1 MQPRAFRR
9 FQQKNQA
16 ERLQVLREEGLLTA
30 QEEKRLLAGSP
41 LSFLE
46 ADRMVEHVIGSFGL
60 PLGLAT
66 NFHIDGEDY
75 VLPMVIEEASVIKAA
90 SFAAQLAKAGGGFQ
104 TDVPKRL
111 MEGQITFTGT
121 WSADLAKTFQEKI
134 TQATPTLLQ
143 VAREAFPDILN
154 YGGGPQTLTTQCFQ
168 DKARGYYTLYLT
180 VDTQEAMGANMIN
193 TMLEAIQAQLEAD
206 FKRAALPLSPLFA
219 IISNHGEKA
228 LATARCQ
235 IPYRKLKVGKLAGS
249 EVAKRI
255 SQASAYAKI
264 DPKRAVTHNKGIM
277 NGVDALVLATGND
290 WRAIEAGV
298 HAAAVQ
304 GGHYQGLGAWT
315 LAPEIEMLQG
325 ELTLPLPVGT
335 LGGSINSQPGAQLA
349 FNLLGRPKAQKF
361 MGILAALGLAQNL
374 AALRALVSE
383 GIQAGHM
390 PLQKR
395 QKNKP

>member
-30 QEEKRLLAGSP
+30 QEMEHLLAGSP

-46 ADRMVEHVIGSFGL
+46 ADRIAEQVIGSFSL

-66 NFHIDGEDY
+66 NFHVDGEDY
-75 VLPMVIEEASVIKAA
+75 ILPMVIEEASVIKAA
-90 SFAAQLAKAGGGFQ
+90 SFAAQLVKAGGGFQ
-104 TDVPKRL
+104 TEVPTRL
-111 MEGQITFTGT
+111 LEGQVTFTGK
-121 WSADLAKTFQEKI
+121 WSEALAGHFTEKVN
-134 TQATPTLLQ
+134 QAKATLLE
-143 VAREAFPDILN
+143 VAREAFPDIIK
-154 YGGGPQTLTTQCFQ
+154 YGGGPRTITTQCFQ
-168 DKARGYYTLYLT
+168 DEDTGYYTLYLT

-193 TMLEAIQAQLEAD
+193 TMLEAIQAKLEAD
-206 FKRAALPLSPLFA
+206 FKQTALPLSPLFA
-219 IISNHGEKA
+219 IISNQGQKA

-235 IPYRKLKVGKLAGS
+235 IPYRKLKVGPLAGS

-255 SQASAYAKI
+255 SEASAYAKI

-277 NGVDALVLATGND
+277 NGVDALLLATGND

-304 GGHYQGLGAWT
+304 DGRYQGLGSWT
-315 LAPEIEMLQG
+315 LVPAKERLQG

-349 FNLLGRPKAQKF
+349 FNLLGRPQAKKF
-361 MGILAALGLAQNL
+361 MGLLVALGLAQNL

-390 PLQKR
+390 PLQER
-395 QKNKP
+395 QNKK